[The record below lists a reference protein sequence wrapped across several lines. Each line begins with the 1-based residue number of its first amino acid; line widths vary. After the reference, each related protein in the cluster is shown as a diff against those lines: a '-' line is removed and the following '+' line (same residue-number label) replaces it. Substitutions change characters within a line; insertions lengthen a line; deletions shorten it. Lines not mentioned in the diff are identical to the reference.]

1 MILFRSILF
10 TLIYYIYSLV
20 VFVLMIPTFFMPRK
34 WAMIMPIVWTG
45 GGIKLLAWICDIHVN
60 IEGKEN
66 LPTKNGYIVA
76 SKHESAMETSL
87 FHNLVPETFYIFKK
101 ELLWVPFAGLYGL
114 KTGCIPIDRKGGG
127 VALRK
132 MLKAAI
138 KRFKNGQNMV
148 IFPEGTRTPPDQENT
163 KPYSP
168 GIALIY
174 ESCQVPVVPV
184 ALNTGYVWP
193 KNSFMRYPG
202 TITLRVLKPIEPGL
216 PKREFLKILQE
227 RIEAEQKT
235 LPLPSTF
242 KGKSCS

>member
-1 MILFRSILF
+1 MVLARSIIF
-10 TLIYYIYSLV
+10 TICYYIYSLI
-20 VFVLMIPTFFMPRK
+20 VFVLMIPTFFLPRK

-45 GGIKLLAWICDIHVN
+45 GGIKLLGWICNIQLN
-60 IEGKEN
+60 IEGREN
-66 LPTKNGYIVA
+66 LPKKNGYIVA
-76 SKHESAMETSL
+76 SKHESAMETSI
-87 FHNLVPETFYIFKK
+87 FHNLVPDVFYIFKK

-114 KTGCIPIDRKGGG
+114 KTGCVPIDRKGGG
-127 VALRK
+127 TALRK

-138 KRFKNGQNMV
+138 ERFQNGQNMV
-148 IFPEGTRTPPDQENT
+148 IFPEGTRTPPNQENT

-202 TITLRVLKPIEPGL
+202 TVTVRILKPIEPGL

-227 RIEAEQKT
+227 RIESEQKR
-235 LPLPSTF
+235 LPLPNTL
-242 KGKSCS
+242 KGEK